1 MPDLKSELQKVL
13 LGWETDSEAT
23 ETPDQTQTQPEP
35 TMAAVPLAKS
45 HSEIIFD
52 YVKEHPGLTCLQLE
66 AALPFIHTESVSSLL
81 SGMLKRHL
89 VRRVGGA
96 GARHI
101 GGVFEAVADR
111 YMSPSEQLGYGRNR
125 RRPEYK
131 GKRRNRAAAAVP
143 APIKLVL
150 DAQTDTPAAPAVP
163 MPVVQ
168 PAPQP
173 TRVSI
178 HDIDVESLT
187 VAEARALR
195 DKLNALFA

>member
-1 MPDLKSELQKVL
+1 MPDLKSELEKVL
-13 LGWETDSEAT
+13 RGWETDPEPT

-35 TMAAVPLAKS
+35 TMAVVPTTKS

-101 GGVFEAVADR
+101 GGAFEAVADR

-131 GKRRNRAAAAVP
+131 GKRRNRQLN
-143 APIKLVL
+143 PILTTP
-150 DAQTDTPAAPAVP
+150 TDTPAAPAVP

>member
-1 MPDLKSELQKVL
+1 MAVV
-13 LGWETDSEAT
+13 
-23 ETPDQTQTQPEP
+23 P
-35 TMAAVPLAKS
+35 TTKS
-45 HSEIIFD
+45 HSEVLFD
-52 YVKEHPGLTCLQLE
+52 YIKEHPGLTSLQLE
-66 AALPFIHTESVSSLL
+66 AALPFIHAESVSSLV
-81 SGMLKRHL
+81 SAMVKRHM
-89 VRRVGGA
+89 VRRVGGV
-96 GARHI
+96 GDRHI